1 MFPSLRVP
9 LLTQPGLNWSVAIE
23 KLPGAFD
30 YFVLT
35 MREGGEGGA
44 KEALSRYLRG
54 SLNILELLFFFY
66 RWGIS
71 DGPSLDYSKETVSE
85 DEETFILSLDCFT
98 SDDSEEE
105 DESLLL

>member
-44 KEALSRYLRG
+44 KEALSRYWRS
-54 SLNILELLFFFY
+54 SLNVLELLVFFC
-66 RWGIS
+66 RWGIG
-71 DGPSLDYSKETVSE
+71 DGPCLDYSKETVSE

-105 DESLLL
+105 DVSLLL

>member
-44 KEALSRYLRG
+44 KEALSR
-54 SLNILELLFFFY
+54 
-66 RWGIS
+66 
-71 DGPSLDYSKETVSE
+71 
-85 DEETFILSLDCFT
+85 
-98 SDDSEEE
+98 
-105 DESLLL
+105 

>member
-35 MREGGEGGA
+35 MREGGESGA
-44 KEALSRYLRG
+44 KEALSRYWRS
-54 SLNILELLFFFY
+54 SLNIWSYLSSFA
-66 RWGIS
+66 
-71 DGPSLDYSKETVSE
+71 DGGLVTDPV
-85 DEETFILSLDCFT
+85 
-98 SDDSEEE
+98 
-105 DESLLL
+105 

>member
-1 MFPSLRVP
+1 MFTFLRVP

-44 KEALSRYLRG
+44 KEALSRYWRG
-54 SLNILELLFFFY
+54 SFNISELLFFFC
-66 RWGIS
+66 RWGIG

-105 DESLLL
+105 DVSLLL

>member
-44 KEALSRYLRG
+44 KEALSRYWRG
-54 SLNILELLFFFY
+54 SLNILNLLFSFA
-66 RWGIS
+66 
-71 DGPSLDYSKETVSE
+71 DGGLVTDPV
-85 DEETFILSLDCFT
+85 
-98 SDDSEEE
+98 
-105 DESLLL
+105 